1 MIIITAK
8 KDGFRRCGL
17 AHSARPVEYPDEAF
31 SPEQLAE
38 LQAEPML
45 VVELVADKPDEKAP
59 ASDQDPMLVVELV
72 ATEDQG
78 KDPEG
83 GTKKAGKKA
92 GKE

>member
-17 AHSARPVEYPDEAF
+17 VHSAKPVEHQDDVF
-31 SPEQLAE
+31 TPEQLAE
-38 LQAEPML
+38 LQAE
-45 VVELVADKPDEKAP
+45 
-59 ASDQDPMLVVELV
+59 PMLVVELV